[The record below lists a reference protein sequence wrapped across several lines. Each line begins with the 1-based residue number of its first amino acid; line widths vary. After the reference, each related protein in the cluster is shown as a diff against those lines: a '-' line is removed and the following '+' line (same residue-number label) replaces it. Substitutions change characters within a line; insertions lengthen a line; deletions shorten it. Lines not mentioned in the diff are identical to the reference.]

1 MQPITAFASAGFLWM
16 VVEELAQLGEELD
29 VSVGVVVPVA
39 AAAVPVPVAAAVV
52 PVPVAAAV
60 VPVPV
65 EEEPEELVPFRLET
79 DIEEVSNCEFK
90 LEELKR

>member
-1 MQPITAFASAGFLWM
+1 MKTNPPIMQPITASASAGFLWM
-16 VVEELAQLGEELD
+16 VVEELGEELD
-29 VSVGVVVPVA
+29 VSVGVV
-39 AAAVPVPVAAAVV
+39 
-52 PVPVAAAV
+52 VPVAAAV